1 MIRDRAK
8 VAHQLHK
15 LAVVGSSPAPV
26 PRRGVDLF
34 QKNHN
39 QKTESALCSTLVATQ
54 PTYNRGLTS
63 SFLFNGNC
71 RHTGLSHMA
80 VRTAKRFSWR
90 QESGQQCPPCKP
102 DAKERDIAA
111 HATSLYAVFH
121 KKMARDELSPRNA
134 LGRNRGDGGRV
145 KILPLFNRGLAK
157 PDRPTFCGK
166 TASLQP
172 RAVIQ
177 TFACAILFTVAPEIL
192 HAPSFSPWRPKFC
205 MRHPSHR
212 GARKQ
217 RLCAKAPCPKGKPPI
232 TIFLHLRTVD
242 KDVSPAYTN
251 IGERALT

>member
-111 HATSLYAVFH
+111 HATSLYAVSH

-192 HAPSFSPWRPKFC
+192 HAPSFSPWRPKATALRKSALPQGEATHNHLSTPPNSRQRC
-205 MRHPSHR
+205 IARVHKYW
-212 GARKQ
+212 GAGPYITQKGNRY
-217 RLCAKAPCPKGKPPI
+217 AFAP
-232 TIFLHLRTVD
+232 
-242 KDVSPAYTN
+242 
-251 IGERALT
+251 